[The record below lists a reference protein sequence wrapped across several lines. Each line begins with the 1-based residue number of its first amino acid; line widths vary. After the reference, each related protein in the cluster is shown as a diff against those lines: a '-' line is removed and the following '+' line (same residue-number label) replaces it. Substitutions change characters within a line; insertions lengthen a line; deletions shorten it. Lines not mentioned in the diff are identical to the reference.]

1 MQDKSQAFG
10 LFTLQGNKLV
20 EMLIYKQEIEGRSFF
35 FPYTKKLGTT
45 ELTTL

>member
-10 LFTLQGNKLV
+10 LFTLQDNKLV

-35 FPYTKKLGTT
+35 FFFLKQGNLG
-45 ELTTL
+45 LLS